1 MPLGHLGSQT
11 RSTAWLP
18 SPKLIV
24 LLLMIEPAAELAF
37 AQQDGTGSPASHEP
51 KSAGHFSEH
60 PQPDAAK
67 TEELNRLT
75 NAVSGSLPSASTRP
89 VAINNYIDEFI
100 FSKIRRDRV
109 PHAEL
114 CSDAEFLRW
123 VSLDL
128 TGRLPEPDK
137 IRAFVKDADPKK
149 REKVDALMATSTKG
163 ATVKPATPFLDRWTY
178 FFSDLFSVGNLNG
191 PGRTLAHHYLNNFL
205 ITNQP
210 YDEFVRQILTVT
222 TRSTYTS
229 AEANFLERYY
239 VDQPDQST
247 VNHEDTYDE
256 WAIRTGRIFL
266 GMNLECISCH
276 DGKNHLD
283 KINLWLTE
291 HKRAD
296 LWRQAAFF
304 SKVKLYRPY
313 GDLVDEFV
321 LSNEGK
327 GYYDTS
333 SHSVVRIQRYKADV
347 TPTFILTGEHPEPGE
362 DPRAAFARML
372 TTNIQFARATV
383 NLFWSELFG
392 VGIVDPPTGFDLA
405 RFDTPAAEIPAP
417 WGPQTIQAG
426 LLDAMAKDFQAHHFD
441 LRYLIR
447 LISTSAAYQL
457 SNRVEGPWKSEYN
470 QYFARRLVHRLPAEQ
485 IWDAISQATGVFEEF
500 NAGDSATKVK
510 YVQQTVSPEDLP
522 GNLTKIL
529 VSFGLDDRILKP
541 RSLDLS
547 TLQSSVL
554 LNSGLVKDKLKA
566 DPKGSRLGML
576 LNAEPPKTNKDIVEE
591 LFLATLARFPSPA
604 EAEFGEKL
612 LADYHAKGGE
622 DLLWAL
628 INKPEFILNY

>member
-1 MPLGHLGSQT
+1 VSLGLRWSSWLLATGLVVAQT
-11 RSTAWLP
+11 VNP
-18 SPKLIV
+18 S
-24 LLLMIEPAAELAF
+24 AA
-37 AQQDGTGSPASHEP
+37 SS
-51 KSAGHFSEH
+51 
-60 PQPDAAK
+60 PQPPADAHHPATPK
-67 TEELNRLT
+67 ARSDDLGRLT
-75 NAVSGSLPSASTRP
+75 EAVSRSLPSTSKGP
-89 VAINNYIDEFI
+89 VTINNYIDEFI
-100 FSKIRRDRV
+100 FAKIRSEHI
-109 PHAEL
+109 PYAEL
-114 CSDAEFLRW
+114 CSDAEFLRR

-128 TGRLPEPDK
+128 TGRLPEPQK
-137 IRAFVKDADPKK
+137 IREFVQDADPKK
-149 REKVDALMATSTKG
+149 REKLVDALMATSTKG
-163 ATVKPATPFLDRWTY
+163 VTVKPSTPFLDRWTY

-191 PGRTLAHHYLNNFL
+191 PGRVLAHHYLNNFL
-205 ITNQP
+205 VTNQP
-210 YDEFVRQILTVT
+210 YDEFVRQILTAT
-222 TRSTYTS
+222 TRSTYES

-239 VDQPDQST
+239 IDQPDQST

-266 GMNLECISCH
+266 GVNLECISCH
-276 DGKNHLD
+276 DGKNHLE
-283 KINLWLTE
+283 KINVWLTSR
-291 HKRAD
+291 KRAD
-296 LWRQAAFF
+296 LWQQAAFF

-392 VGIVDPPTGFDLA
+392 VGIVDPPTGFDFA
-405 RFDTPAAEIPAP
+405 RYGVPATDIPAP
-417 WGPQTIQAG
+417 WTAQTIQAD
-426 LLDAMAKDFQAHHFD
+426 LLDAMAKDLQAHHFD

-447 LISTSAAYQL
+447 LIATSSAYQL
-457 SNRVEGPWKSEYN
+457 SNRVEGPWRVDYG
-470 QYFARRLVHRLPAEQ
+470 QYFARRLVHRMPAEQ
-485 IWDAISQATGVFEEF
+485 IWDAVCQSTGVFEEF
-500 NAGDSATKVK
+500 SEGGGGKIK

-522 GNLTKIL
+522 GNLAKTL

-554 LNSGLVKDKLKA
+554 LNSKLVKEKLNA
-566 DPKGSRLGML
+566 EIKGSRLDAL
-576 LNAEPPKTNKDIVEE
+576 LNAEPPKTNKEIVEE
-591 LFLATLARFPSPA
+591 LFLATLARFPSDG
-604 EAEFGEKL
+604 ESVFGEKL
-612 LADYHAKGGE
+612 LAEHHAKGAE

-628 INKPEFILNY
+628 INKPEFVLNY

>member
-1 MPLGHLGSQT
+1 M
-11 RSTAWLP
+11 RSAREP
-18 SPKLIV
+18 FSPILI
-24 LLLMIEPAAELAF
+24 LLLIMLLIMIGPAPAEFAF
-37 AQQDGTGSPASHEP
+37 AQQEGSASSVASHGA
-51 KSAGHFSEH
+51 KGTRHFSDH
-60 PQPDAAK
+60 PEPDGAK

-75 NAVSGSLPSASTRP
+75 TAVGGSLPSASTRP
-89 VAINNYIDEFI
+89 IAINNYLDEFI
-100 FSKIRRDRV
+100 FRKIQRDRI

-114 CSDAEFLRW
+114 CSDVEFLRR

-128 TGRLPEPDK
+128 TGRLPEPEK
-137 IRAFVKDADPKK
+137 IREFVKDADPKK
-149 REKVDALMATSTKG
+149 REKLVDALMVTSTKG
-163 ATVKPATPFLDRWTY
+163 ATVKPATPFLDRWNY

-191 PGRTLAHHYLNNFL
+191 PGRTLVHRYLDNFL

-222 TRSTYTS
+222 TRSTHAS
-229 AEANFLERYY
+229 AEGNFLERYY
-239 VDQPDQST
+239 VDQPDQTT

-266 GMNLECISCH
+266 GINLECISCH

-372 TTNIQFARATV
+372 TSNIQFARATV

-392 VGIVDPPTGFDLA
+392 VGIVDPPTGFDLT
-405 RFDTPAAEIPAP
+405 RYDTRAAQTPAP
-417 WGPQTIQAG
+417 WGAQTIQAD

-447 LISTSAAYQL
+447 LIATSSAYQL
-457 SNRVEGPWKSEYN
+457 SNRVEGSWKSEYH

-510 YVQQTVSPEDLP
+510 YAQQTVSPEDLP

-529 VSFGLDDRILKP
+529 VSFGLDDRVLKP

-554 LNSGLVKDKLKA
+554 LNSGLVKAKLKA
-566 DPKGSRLGML
+566 DTKGSRLEAL
-576 LNAEPPKTNKDIVEE
+576 LNAEPPKANKDIVEE

-604 EAEFGEKL
+604 EEEFGEKL
-612 LADYHAKGGE
+612 LAEHHAKGGE

>member
-1 MPLGHLGSQT
+1 VSFRGTSAL
-11 RSTAWLP
+11 
-18 SPKLIV
+18 V
-24 LLLMIEPAAELAF
+24 LLAAGLASAQTADSPGASNPRPPA
-37 AQQDGTGSPASHEP
+37 DTHHPASP
-51 KSAGHFSEH
+51 RANS
-60 PQPDAAK
+60 
-67 TEELNRLT
+67 EELSRLT
-75 NAVSGSLPSASTRP
+75 EAVAHSLPSAATRP
-89 VAINNYIDEFI
+89 ITINNYIDEFI
-100 FSKIRRDRV
+100 FAKIRRDHI

-114 CSDAEFLRW
+114 CSDAEFLRR

-128 TGRLPEPDK
+128 TGRLPEPEK
-137 IRAFVKDADPKK
+137 IRDFVKDADPKK
-149 REKVDALMATSTKG
+149 REKLVDALMMTSTKG
-163 ATVKPATPFLDRWTY
+163 VTAKPSTPFLDRWTY

-191 PGRTLAHHYLNNFL
+191 PGKTLAHHYLNNFL

-210 YDEFVRQILTVT
+210 YDEFVRQILTAT
-222 TRSTYTS
+222 TRSTYAS
-229 AEANFLERYY
+229 AEGNFLERYY

-266 GMNLECISCH
+266 GINLECISCH
-276 DGKNHLD
+276 DGKNHLE

-333 SHSVVRIQRYKADV
+333 SHSVARIQRYKADV
-347 TPTFILTGEHPEPGE
+347 KPTFILTGEHPEPGE

-372 TTNIQFARATV
+372 TSNIQFARATV
-383 NLFWSELFG
+383 NLFWAELFG
-392 VGIVDPPTGFDLA
+392 VGIVDPPTSFDLA
-405 RFDTPAAEIPAP
+405 RYDEPAAQIPAP
-417 WGPQTIQAG
+417 WSPQTNQAD
-426 LLDAMAKDFQAHHFD
+426 LLDAMAKDFQAHHFG

-447 LISTSAAYQL
+447 LIATSSAYQL
-457 SNRVEGPWKSEYN
+457 SNRVERPWKSEYN

-485 IWDAISQATGVFEEF
+485 IWDAISQSTGVFEEF
-500 NAGDSATKVK
+500 SAGDSAAKVK

-522 GNLTKIL
+522 GNLAKTL
-529 VSFGLDDRILKP
+529 VSFGLDDRVLKP

-554 LNSGLVKDKLKA
+554 LNSALLKEKLKVDA
-566 DPKGSRLGML
+566 KGSRLGAL
-576 LNAEPPKTNKDIVEE
+576 LTAEPPKTNKEIVEE
-591 LFLATLARFPSPA
+591 LFLATLARFPSPEESA
-604 EAEFGEKL
+604 FGERL
-612 LADYHAKGGE
+612 LSEYHAKGGE

>member
-1 MPLGHLGSQT
+1 MWFAKLLPLRIL
-11 RSTAWLP
+11 
-18 SPKLIV
+18 V
-24 LLLMIEPAAELAF
+24 LLMAALPAL
-37 AQQDGTGSPASHEP
+37 AQQVSDPP
-51 KSAGHFSEH
+51 PNGHFSGESPH
-60 PQPDAAK
+60 PKIDRAK
-67 TEELNRLT
+67 AEELNRLASSV
-75 NAVSGSLPSASTRP
+75 NPSIP
-89 VAINNYIDEFI
+89 VEPTEGITINNYIDEII
-100 FSKIRRDRV
+100 FSRIQRDHI

-114 CSDAEFLRW
+114 CSDAEYARRL
-123 VSLDL
+123 SLDL
-128 TGRLPEPDK
+128 TGHLPEPDK
-137 IRAFVKDADPKK
+137 IRDFVKDADPKK
-149 REKVDALMATSTKG
+149 REKLVDSLMATSTRG
-163 ATVKPATPFLDRWTY
+163 VTVKPATPFLDRWTY

-191 PGRTLAHHYLNNFL
+191 PGKTLAHHYLHNFL

-210 YDEFVRQILTVT
+210 YDEFVRQILTAT
-222 TRSTYTS
+222 TRSTYAS
-229 AEANFLERYY
+229 AEGNFLERYY

-266 GMNLECISCH
+266 GINLECISCH

-291 HKRAD
+291 RKRAD

-304 SKVKLYRPY
+304 SNVKLFRPY

-321 LSNEGK
+321 LSNDGK

-347 TPTFILTGEHPEPGE
+347 RPTFILTGEHPEPGE

-372 TTNIQFARATV
+372 TSNIQFARATV

-392 VGIVDPPTGFDLA
+392 VGIIDPPTGFDLA
-405 RFDTPAAEIPAP
+405 RFDVQPQQIPAP
-417 WGPQTIQAG
+417 WGPQTIQAD
-426 LLDAMAKDFQAHHFD
+426 LLDKMAKDFQAHHFD

-447 LISTSAAYQL
+447 LITTSSVYQL
-457 SNRVEGPWKSEYN
+457 SNRVEGPWKSDYT
-470 QYFARRLVHRLPAEQ
+470 QYFARHLVHRLPAEQ

-500 NAGDSATKVK
+500 NAGDSGTKVK

-522 GNLTKIL
+522 GNLAKIL
-529 VSFGLDDRILKP
+529 VSFGLDDRVLKP

-554 LNSGLVKDKLKA
+554 LNSELVKEKLKA
-566 DPKGSRLGML
+566 DAKGSRLKTL
-576 LNAEPPKTNKDIVEE
+576 LNAEPPKTNKEIVEE
-591 LFLATLARFPSPA
+591 LFLAVLARFPSSGESA
-604 EAEFGEKL
+604 FGERL
-612 LADYHAKGGE
+612 LAEHHAKGGE

-628 INKPEFILNY
+628 INKPEFLLDY